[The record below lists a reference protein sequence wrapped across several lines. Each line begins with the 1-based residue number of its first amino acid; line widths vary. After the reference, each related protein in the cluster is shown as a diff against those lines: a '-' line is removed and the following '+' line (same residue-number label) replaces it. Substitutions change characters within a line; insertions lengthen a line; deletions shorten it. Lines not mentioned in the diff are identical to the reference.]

1 MKAWTVAAIL
11 LAMAEPA
18 LAHHAMDGATPLTA
32 LQGLI
37 AGLAHPI
44 LGLDHFAAVL
54 AVGGLAALAGT
65 GLWPLAAY
73 VVLMMAGAALHAA
86 GWGLPGAEPSVALSV
101 LVLGAL
107 LAATALRSA
116 PLAAILFGATGFIH
130 GYALGESV
138 VGAEPAPLY
147 AYFAGL
153 AAIQFAVAFA
163 AMRIAQ
169 RLLADGRATA
179 LRLAGAA
186 IAGFAFA
193 TLLQT
198 LSA

>member
-73 VVLMMAGAALHAA
+73 VVLTIAGAALHAA
-86 GWGLPGAEPSVALSV
+86 GWGLPGAEPSVAISV
-101 LVLGAL
+101 LLLGAL

-116 PLAAILFGATGFIH
+116 PLAFVLFGATGFIH

-147 AYFAGL
+147 TYFAGL
-153 AAIQFAVAFA
+153 AAVQFFIAFA
-163 AMRIAQ
+163 AMCGARWLLLHDRIV
-169 RLLADGRATA
+169 T
-179 LRLAGAA
+179 LRLGGAA

-198 LSA
+198 LSS